1 MELITSTAMTPS
13 FMGMELCLQMLCNFL
28 VIARNG
34 VLAARSGMAFT
45 IMTLAMMLS

>member
-34 VLAARSGMAFT
+34 ALAPRSGMVFT
-45 IMTLAMMLS
+45 IMSLAMMLS